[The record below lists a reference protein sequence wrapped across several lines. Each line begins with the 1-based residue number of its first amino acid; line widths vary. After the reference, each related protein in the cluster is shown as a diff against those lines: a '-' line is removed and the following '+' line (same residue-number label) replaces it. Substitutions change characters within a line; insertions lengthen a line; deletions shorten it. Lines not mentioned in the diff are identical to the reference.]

1 MNGAPE
7 LADMRHFLGAPR
19 SLALRPRGRRHVR
32 RPFPRRLGR
41 PARAGAQPRHAPLL
55 LSGVARDAS
64 ADRDQ
69 DAVGGAPCA
78 ARKIP
83 KVANL
88 PPGELNL
95 ATSLMGTDKRRAIER
110 KSDEQIFRT

>member
-1 MNGAPE
+1 MNGVPE
-7 LADMRHFLGAPR
+7 SADIRHFWGLRDLSLSDLAADGMSAGHSHAVLVVP
-19 SLALRPRGRRHVR
+19 LALVR
-32 RPFPRRLGR
+32 NPVTLRF
-41 PARAGAQPRHAPLL
+41 
-55 LSGVARDAS
+55 LSGVARDVGT
-64 ADRDQ
+64 DMDQ
-69 DAVGGAPCA
+69 DVGGGAPCA

-95 ATSLMGTDKRRAIER
+95 ATSLMGTGKRRAIER